1 MYSRWRGLREVKL
14 KKPCIMK
21 SSNQTSK
28 TNPTL
33 MIDQY
38 QQEMKMR
45 KTVYSIN
52 PFYHG
57 TSDRKKKI
65 TGANIPYKH

>member
-1 MYSRWRGLREVKL
+1 
-14 KKPCIMK
+14 MK

-57 TSDRKKKI
+57 TSDRKKKLQEQI
-65 TGANIPYKH
+65 YPTNIENAIF